1 MIVLD
6 KKLSP
11 QEVQLTLVRMYR
23 PSDTHLGKEGAF
35 RSDWNYVYWSQ
46 DERHI
51 PLAKVVDK
59 CVLVC
64 SSALDMPVR
73 EFVKTGPNRFY
84 FDKMYVPSSETTEE
98 PFIVPLPDAAK
109 RIGAALSSNSG
120 KGQRGTNNSSKT
132 AQQLALVSRID
143 FFC

>member
-84 FDKMYVPSSETTEE
+84 FDKMYVPSSEKPEE
-98 PFIVPLPDAAK
+98 SFVPLPDAAE
-109 RIGAALSSNSG
+109 RIGAALSSKSG
-120 KGQRGTNNSSKT
+120 KGKGGANKSSKA
-132 AQQLALVSRID
+132 AQQPALVR
-143 FFC
+143 